1 MNRQSTFLAEAD
13 WTTTPWV
20 RHPKSLLDHLLDI
33 IACLPAFLERADR
46 TTLFDPTLSRRYEAE
61 QILRGCLALESRFGE
76 WHQLATHQG
85 SAEQPPCYWAEETR
99 DPGSSLPFSH
109 TYSFRDGV
117 TGIMFLHYWM
127 ALIPLHRCI
136 DSLYGIIFQPV
147 IDSYPDMWP
156 DLPLSLQLDDPGRY
170 MQTRELAASVCRGLD
185 AALAA
190 TAQPDVL
197 VAPMTM
203 ALDQYRDLNGMS
215 QDGLLEILWLEAFR
229 SRLVEKGQH
238 LATVLQNKSWFEIAR
253 Y

>member
-1 MNRQSTFLAEAD
+1 LAEAD

-20 RHPKSLLDHLLDI
+20 RHPKSLLDYLLDI
-33 IACLPAFLERADR
+33 SACLPALLERADR
-46 TTLFDPTLSRRYEAE
+46 ITLLDPTLSRRHEAE
-61 QILRGCLALESRFGE
+61 QILHGCLALESRFGE
-76 WHQLATHQG
+76 WQQLASHQA
-85 SAEQPPCYWAEETR
+85 SAEQPPCYWAEETT
-99 DPGSSLPFSH
+99 DPGGSLPFSH

-127 ALIPLHRCI
+127 AEIPLHRCI
-136 DSLYGIIFQPV
+136 DGLYGIIFQPV

-156 DLPLSLQLDDPGRY
+156 DLPPSLQLDDPGRY
-170 MQTRELAASVCRGLD
+170 TQTRELAASVCRGLD

-197 VAPMTM
+197 AAPMTV
-203 ALDQYRDLNGMS
+203 ALDLYRDLNATS

-238 LATVLQNKSWFEIAR
+238 VATVLQKKNWFEIAR